1 MAEVE
6 YRRLA
11 CAGPGCERDACKRGL
26 CLPHYKKA
34 WKAGE
39 RAEARSLACARCG
52 AAFSTT
58 QPSAIYCTGR
68 CNALAWAERNPDKAS
83 KPRIRKRATPRPRKP
98 KSVFARMCALCGA
111 TWQAGSSD
119 AKWCS
124 ETCRSRSA
132 AEAAH
137 RARGRVDTCIQCGA
151 AFCRL
156 YGARGPKPLCGS
168 ACQAERRRQSERG
181 RSRTHAQRA
190 KAKGAA
196 RSYFNTARVFERDR
210 WTCQLCGCKTPKR
223 LKGTTDPRA
232 PELDHIVPIGAGGA
246 HLPENCQC
254 ACRRCN
260 GAKGARPMG
269 QTMLEGFGDLIVRR

>member
-1 MAEVE
+1 MAADE

-39 RAEARSLACARCG
+39 RAEARSLACVRCG
-52 AAFSTT
+52 AMFSTT
-58 QPSAIYCTGR
+58 QPSAIYCSR
-68 CNALAWAERNPDKAS
+68 SCNAMAWAARNPEAAV
-83 KPRIRKRATPRPRKP
+83 RARRNRPRKERA
-98 KSVFARMCALCGA
+98 KYLRTCWHCGKA
-111 TWQAGSSD
+111 WKADGPS

-124 ETCRSRSA
+124 TACCSRA
-132 AEAAH
+132 HYEAKH
-137 RARGRVDTCIQCGA
+137 RAAGRVDSCCECGVS
-151 AFCRL
+151 FCRL
-156 YGARGPKPLCGS
+156 YGSRGSKPVCSASCQDALRRKHKHSGS
-168 ACQAERRRQSERG
+168 
-181 RSRTHAQRA
+181 HASRA
-190 KAKGAA
+190 KAKGLP
-196 RSYFNTARVFERDR
+196 RSYFNTLRVFERDR

-232 PELDHIVPIGAGGA
+232 PELDHIVPLGAGGP

-260 GAKGARPMG
+260 GAKAARPLG
-269 QTMLEGFGDLIVRR
+269 QLILEGFGDTAARR